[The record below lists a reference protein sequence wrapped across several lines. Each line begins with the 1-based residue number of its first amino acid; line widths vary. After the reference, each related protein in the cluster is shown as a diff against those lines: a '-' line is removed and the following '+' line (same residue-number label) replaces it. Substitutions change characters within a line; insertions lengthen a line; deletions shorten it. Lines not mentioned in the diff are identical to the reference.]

1 MRVMREVKQ
10 RVTVSDT
17 GEVVITL
24 PPDFP
29 RGEVEVTVVAAE
41 EAGAKAVV
49 DLNRRLDEL
58 IASLPPAPSVPLSAL
73 DRGEIYR

>member
-1 MRVMREVKQ
+1 MHEVRQ
-10 RVTVSDT
+10 RMTVSDT
-17 GEVVITL
+17 GEIVVTL

-41 EAGAKAVV
+41 EAGARAVV
-49 DLNRRLDEL
+49 NLNRRLDEL
-58 IASLPPAPSVPLSAL
+58 IASLPPAPSVPLSVL

>member
-1 MRVMREVKQ
+1 MHEVKQ
-10 RVTVSDT
+10 RVTVSAT
-17 GEVVITL
+17 GEIVVTL

-41 EAGAKAVV
+41 ETGAKAVV

-58 IASLPPAPSVPLSAL
+58 IASLPPAPSVSLSAL

>member
-1 MRVMREVKQ
+1 MHEIKQ
-10 RVTVSDT
+10 RLTVSDR
-17 GEVVITL
+17 GEIVVSL
-24 PPDFP
+24 PPNFP

-41 EAGAKAVV
+41 EAGARAVM

>member
-1 MRVMREVKQ
+1 MHEVRQ

-17 GEVVITL
+17 GEIVVTL

-41 EAGAKAVV
+41 EAVARAVV
-49 DLNRRLDEL
+49 NLNRRLDEL

-73 DRGEIYR
+73 VRAEIYR

>member
-1 MRVMREVKQ
+1 MHEVRQ

-17 GEVVITL
+17 GEIVVTL

-29 RGEVEVTVVAAE
+29 RGEVEVIVLAAE
-41 EAGAKAVV
+41 EAGARAVL

-58 IASLPPAPSVPLSAL
+58 IARLPPAPSVPLSSL